1 MKILILYINNRV
13 FDMILV
19 AENKKY
25 EVHKNISV
33 VFFILINFSFINI
46 LVTLYDL
53 PVSSC
58 IVEDGHVDA
67 LLFIQVESSVTS

>member
-13 FDMILV
+13 FDMLLV

-53 PVSSC
+53 PVSCC